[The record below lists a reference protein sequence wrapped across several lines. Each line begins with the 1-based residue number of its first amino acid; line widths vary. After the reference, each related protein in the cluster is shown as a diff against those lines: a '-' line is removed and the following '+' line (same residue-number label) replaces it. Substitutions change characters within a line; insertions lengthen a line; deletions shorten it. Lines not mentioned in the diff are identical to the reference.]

1 MRTQEIQGED
11 KELARGAIAARVA
24 VATDTAARAVC
35 TSTSRAA
42 SDSGHLT
49 RCRRFG
55 PLGSSSA
62 AAIRRFG
69 SGSAGRRRT
78 PCWASWAAPSPSPSA
93 TSAKVACGRSSAGFR
108 RLSLP
113 VALFHFVV
121 VLFPLNL
128 GMFEVLSCFGKN

>member
-11 KELARGAIAARVA
+11 KELARGAIATRVA

-62 AAIRRFG
+62 AAILYWLRLNWP
-69 SGSAGRRRT
+69 GRKL
-78 PCWASWAAPSPSPSA
+78 PPEHVLLPQPSP
-93 TSAKVACGRSSAGFR
+93 G
-108 RLSLP
+108 
-113 VALFHFVV
+113 
-121 VLFPLNL
+121 LN
-128 GMFEVLSCFGKN
+128 